1 MNNIR
6 RIRSRCL
13 SIPLFVIALL
23 VLVSGLQVAAAG
35 EAHIQGVAGTISFP
49 VKSLKE
55 ARWDSVIRQHYDFSC
70 GSAAV
75 ATLLT
80 YHYQMP
86 HDEDVVFKA
95 MFQQGNQD
103 EIRKEGF
110 SMLDMKQFL
119 DSKGLHADGFRM
131 GLDQLVKIGVPAIA
145 LVNTQNYKHFV
156 VVRGL
161 RGDSIL
167 LADPAMGSIV
177 IPRKQFEEIWD
188 GTVLAARARIQ
199 LARENFNTLR
209 DWETWPTA
217 PIRQGVDR
225 AGLGMF
231 VLSLPGLNEL
241 GR

>member
-1 MNNIR
+1 MLEG
-6 RIRSRCL
+6 CL
-13 SIPLFVIALL
+13 
-23 VLVSGLQVAAAG
+23 QCAAAG
-35 EAHIQGVAGTISFP
+35 QVHILGAGGSITYP

-80 YHYQMP
+80 YHYEMP
-86 HDEDVVFKA
+86 HEEAVVFKT
-95 MFQQGNQD
+95 MFEDGDQD
-103 EIRKEGF
+103 KIRKKGF
-110 SMLDMKQFL
+110 SMLDMKRFL

-131 GLDQLVKIGVPAIA
+131 DLNQLVKIGVPAIA

-167 LADPAMGSIV
+167 LADPAQGSIA
-177 IPRKQFEEIWD
+177 IPRQQFEEIWD
-188 GTVLAARARIQ
+188 GTVLAARGKLQVARQ
-199 LARENFNTLR
+199 NFNTLR
-209 DWETWPTA
+209 DWEAWPTA
-217 PIRQGVDR
+217 PISQGVDR
-225 AGLGMF
+225 SGLGMF